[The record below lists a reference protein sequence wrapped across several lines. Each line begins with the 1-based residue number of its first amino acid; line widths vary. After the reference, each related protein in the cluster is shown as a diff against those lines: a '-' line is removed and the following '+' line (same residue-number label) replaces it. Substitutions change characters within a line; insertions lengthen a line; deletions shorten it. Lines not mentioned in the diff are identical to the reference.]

1 MQTLLHEAARGQP
14 GMKSLQVE
22 EQKWKFKFP
31 LLSAAVHTY
40 IYKKYD
46 IKMALSVRITCSH
59 TLIHTHTR
67 SVLSRREGQSWKQS
81 SDSDRLSGCEV
92 GCGAG
97 C

>member
-59 TLIHTHTR
+59 THLYTHALFYPDERASHGNRAVT
-67 SVLSRREGQSWKQS
+67 VT
-81 SDSDRLSGCEV
+81 D
-92 GCGAG
+92 
-97 C
+97 